1 MKHTVLKGLH
11 IVMVLFVVLKNLWS
25 GMAIMTE
32 DTATASFFLELGFS
46 NDGIMMLGMLA
57 VACAGLILIPQTY
70 IIGNLITA
78 SMTFLIICFNL
89 LEENLWEAI
98 TEVPFLLLIVVMV
111 RLNHPYINRY
121 QWIDVMFERDS

>member
-1 MKHTVLKGLH
+1 
-11 IVMVLFVVLKNLWS
+11 MVLFVVLKNLWS